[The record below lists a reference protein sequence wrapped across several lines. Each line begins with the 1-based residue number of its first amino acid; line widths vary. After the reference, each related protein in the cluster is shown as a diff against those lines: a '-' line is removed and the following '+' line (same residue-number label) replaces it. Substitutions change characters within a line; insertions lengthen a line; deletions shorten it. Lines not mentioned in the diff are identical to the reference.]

1 LESVFGAPAIA
12 SWSDVSKACPADKCP
27 ASATDSLTCEYSGRK
42 CAEILGWNPDTSSGG
57 WGYAASD
64 VCGSAPQ
71 ATCTN
76 FNGTAGYASV
86 ACPTTC
92 AKIEA
97 VPEADII
104 DSPTCTF
111 NRNTCADLLKTDGW
125 DGTSGSEVC
134 DIKTDDFGKV
144 IGFGGVCNNVE
155 DSRMPAALACLRTC
169 SMIRD
174 NGYDSEEPGDSLLMI
189 MLHI

>member
-1 LESVFGAPAIA
+1 LRSVYGASTIG
-12 SWSDVSKACPADKCP
+12 SWPDVSKACPADRCP
-27 ASATDSLTCEYSGRK
+27 ASATDSLTCEYFGRK
-42 CAEILGWNPDTSSGG
+42 CAEILEWDAGTSRGG
-57 WGYAASD
+57 WGFAASD

-71 ATCTN
+71 ATCAN
-76 FNGTAGYASV
+76 FTYASV

-92 AKIEA
+92 ANIGA

-111 NRNTCADLLKTDGW
+111 NGNTCADLLKTDGW

-155 DSRMPAALACLRTC
+155 DSRTPAALACLRTC

-174 NGYDSEEPGDSLLMI
+174 NGYESEEPGDSLPMI